1 MDILYV
7 LLVSLALSMDCFAI
21 SVCISS
27 ISKIKLRDYLII
39 PLHFSIFHVAMV
51 FIGYYMGIFFKKIIQ
66 GVDHWAAFV
75 LLTGIGIKII
85 LDSLKSKGKLSK
97 PTSELRLLLL
107 SLATSIDALVIG
119 ITFAFSQID
128 IHSSSLILGAVVL
141 AVTFTGII
149 LGEKLHKMNLRY
161 TGIVGGAV
169 LIIIGIKTAITHLI
183 G

>member
-1 MDILYV
+1 
-7 LLVSLALSMDCFAI
+7 
-21 SVCISS
+21 
-27 ISKIKLRDYLII
+27 
-39 PLHFSIFHVAMV
+39 
-51 FIGYYMGIFFKKIIQ
+51 
-66 GVDHWAAFV
+66 
-75 LLTGIGIKII
+75 
-85 LDSLKSKGKLSK
+85 LKSKGKLSK